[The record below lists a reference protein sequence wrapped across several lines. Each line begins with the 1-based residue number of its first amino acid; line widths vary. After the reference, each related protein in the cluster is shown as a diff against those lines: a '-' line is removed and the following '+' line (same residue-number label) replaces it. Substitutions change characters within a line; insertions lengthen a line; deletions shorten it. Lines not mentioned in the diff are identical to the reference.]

1 MGRWLDKEIFP
12 MACGL
17 GGPGMAVALK
27 AKDHRHRPHE
37 RTSLNGVAKPE
48 RYKTHPVLGG
58 RNGPSLFGT
67 TANATL
73 QDRENTVVRQNCWQ

>member
-1 MGRWLDKEIFP
+1 
-12 MACGL
+12 
-17 GGPGMAVALK
+17 MAVALK

-58 RNGPSLFGT
+58 RNGPSLSER
-67 TANATL
+67 L
-73 QDRENTVVRQNCWQ
+73 QMPLFRTEKTQLSIETVGVDLGV